1 LLGGTATSAV
11 FFAKFCGLDAS
22 PAWTTVSMFAGA
34 AEANTSAGAPLVIW
48 VDRPELGPKLNLT
61 VSPGW
66 AASNCFPIVVKL
78 PVSEAAA
85 NTVMVPF
92 DDEPP
97 ELDELDELEPLLE
110 QPAMANAVR
119 PAAIIVIRR
128 NVDSLVRSRDAR
140 SVAAWDLDSDVG
152 GLDGGNPEH
161 PGLQAKLVG
170 GLAAEQ

>member
-1 LLGGTATSAV
+1 
-11 FFAKFCGLDAS
+11 
-22 PAWTTVSMFAGA
+22 
-34 AEANTSAGAPLVIW
+34 
-48 VDRPELGPKLNLT
+48 
-61 VSPGW
+61 
-66 AASNCFPIVVKL
+66 VVKL

-128 NVDSLVRSRDAR
+128 NVDSLVRSRDGR
-140 SVAAWDLDSDVG
+140 SVAAWDLD
-152 GLDGGNPEH
+152 
-161 PGLQAKLVG
+161 
-170 GLAAEQ
+170 